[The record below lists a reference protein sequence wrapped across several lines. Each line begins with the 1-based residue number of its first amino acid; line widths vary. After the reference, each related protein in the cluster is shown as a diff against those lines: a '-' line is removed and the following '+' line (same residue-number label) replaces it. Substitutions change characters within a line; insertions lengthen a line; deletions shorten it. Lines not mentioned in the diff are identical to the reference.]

1 MKKLNLILV
10 MMLLFSG
17 SVFSQWNTG
26 GNTWNAYG
34 ATNWNLLGTNNIRSI
49 GIGHKQM
56 FGGFIPGW
64 TNSNPPRAA
73 LHVNAHYLSNS
84 PAFEPGHMI
93 RTDGPSNQDNMW
105 QMFTGT
111 NYNNSTEKAR
121 LSVPANT
128 NDLVIQ
134 ASQPFGTLRFR
145 LGLIQ
150 RMILKDGLGQVHLGI
165 GNNFSDPQ
173 HMIHIHTTPII
184 INFPPLASMIG
195 FTHNLTGATATDGF
209 LVGIASDGSAELRQ
223 QEDLPIR
230 IFTNEGSLHEQ
241 RMIISH
247 DASLNVP
254 RVGIGT
260 AALLNPR
267 TYLHIGQDI
276 NETGFGYREW
286 MNVGELVVADKSDNM
301 YFGLARSGHIIN
313 WGSEQSIENNN
324 NRLRFVNTT
333 GDNSVQ
339 SGNYLGIEVACMIS
353 DGNNGFMGIG
363 NFSGNLEPTQTL
375 DVTGNARLRTLPN
388 DDFHNENLTKCVV
401 VDDDGVLY
409 WRDFGGGGTTLR
421 DNNQDFVGIGTKNPI
436 AGLEVANGD
445 IAVTT
450 NASGIILKT
459 NNGENYYRI
468 LVDDNGNLY
477 TEKVDFN

>member
-73 LHVNAHYLSNS
+73 LHVNAHYLDNPPSWV
-84 PAFEPGHMI
+84 FTLGQI
-93 RTDGPSNQDNMW
+93 FRTDGPLNRDNMW
-105 QMFTGT
+105 QMFTGN

-121 LSVPANT
+121 LYVAAGSSHFS
-128 NDLVIQ
+128 LQ
-134 ASQPFGTLRFR
+134 ASEGDMICNT
-145 LGLIQ
+145 GGSIQ
-150 RMILKDGLGQVHLGI
+150 RMRIMGNSGLVAIGQDFNNPVSLLHIDGTNDNTGEVFKTNTLNGLNTFWRMWRADKPIGNVFSRANGESIDRDNFSIQATAKDITFHTQPLDVNNDGI
-165 GNNFSDPQ
+165 GEER
-173 HMIHIHTTPII
+173 MRI
-184 INFPPLASMIG
+184 
-195 FTHNLTGATATDGF
+195 
-209 LVGIASDGSAELRQ
+209 VGLE
-223 QEDLPIR
+223 
-230 IFTNEGSLHEQ
+230 
-241 RMIISH
+241 H
-247 DASLNVP
+247 DFAGVTVNP
-254 RVGIGT
+254 GNVGIGT
-260 AALLNPR
+260 Q
-267 TYLHIGQDI
+267 H
-276 NETGFGYREW
+276 
-286 MNVGELVVADKSDNM
+286 
-301 YFGLARSGHIIN
+301 
-313 WGSEQSIENNN
+313 
-324 NRLRFVNTT
+324 
-333 GDNSVQ
+333 
-339 SGNYLGIEVACMIS
+339 
-353 DGNNGFMGIG
+353 
-363 NFSGNLEPTQTL
+363 PTQKI
-375 DVTGNARLRTLPN
+375 DVNGNARLRDLPN
-388 DDFHNENLTKCVV
+388 IHNENLTKCVV
-401 VDDDGVLY
+401 VDDDGVLH